1 MSEHVSTAQ
10 AGREGESDV
19 ARILT
24 SEGWAV
30 VARNFRSSRGE
41 IDLVAVRE
49 DEIIFVEVK
58 HWMRFDEGELLRAIN
73 GQKIRKI
80 IETSKLFLSKYRQY
94 SGKRIRYDVMF
105 LSSDSSP
112 RRYEGAFDET
122 V

>member
-1 MSEHVSTAQ
+1 M
-10 AGREGESDV
+10 GREGESEV
-19 ARILT
+19 ADILRA
-24 SEGWAV
+24 EGWTV

-41 IDLVAVRE
+41 IDLIAIRG

-58 HWMRFDEGELLRAIN
+58 RWRRYDEAELFRAIN

-94 SGKRIRYDVMF
+94 NGKRIRYDVMF

-112 RRYEGAFDET
+112 RRYEGAFDDT

>member
-1 MSEHVSTAQ
+1 MREYVSSVSM
-10 AGREGESDV
+10 GREGESEI
-19 ARILT
+19 AEILRA
-24 SEGWAV
+24 EGWSV
-30 VARNFRSSRGE
+30 IARNFRSSRGE
-41 IDLVAVRE
+41 IDLIAVRG

-58 HWMRFDEGELLRAIN
+58 RWHRYDESELFRAIN

-112 RRYEGAFDET
+112 RRYEGAFDDT